1 MSGEPINLCSGQE
14 ENNKKLKI
22 NPKQIPQKRMLKVA
36 PNNIH
41 LAQKPVMNVLS
52 HKASEPDNTEPNPKP
67 KMKQMKKAIEN
78 DVLIKDTEPKTKS
91 NPKLKQMKKEIE
103 NDVLVKKSTDPK
115 PKNDIFVK
123 EETKSKDN
131 SVESDGD
138 DSDDSDDNDMANV
151 PLITEMTLSKKETYH
166 YKIIDK
172 YYKTLDIKKVLTFID
187 IVEKR
192 GKVSLRLID
201 WFVTKYSCRYK
212 IRLDNNKDD
221 QDIGT
226 GFNVYISYKAQLQS
240 YKKRYFDPFRRK
252 KRLKFKYFFDKEK
265 KVSLCTTIGQLNFF
279 KWAFTN
285 NVVDYV
291 LEHAEIIAKAM
302 TKSNKLN
309 NAKKNGITSITEES
323 GVEMSGTSN
332 VTDEV
337 SNDTSIG
344 KRNNVK
350 KGPVKKVKKVGI
362 SKQVQHDSMS
372 VKF

>member
-1 MSGEPINLCSGQE
+1 MSGEPINLCPKQG

-22 NPKQIPQKRMLKVA
+22 NPKHIPPQRMLKVA
-36 PNNIH
+36 PKNIH
-41 LAQKPVMNVLS
+41 LAQKPTMNVLS
-52 HKASEPDNTEPNPKP
+52 HKPDNNEEPI
-67 KMKQMKKAIEN
+67 KQ
-78 DVLIKDTEPKTKS
+78 KT
-91 NPKLKQMKKEIE
+91 KLKQMKKEIE
-103 NDVLVKKSTDPK
+103 NEVLGKSNIKKDDDV
-115 PKNDIFVK
+115 FVK
-123 EETKSKDN
+123 EEPKIIKTKDN
-131 SVESDGD
+131 STESDDGD
-138 DSDDSDDNDMANV
+138 ESDDADTSNV

-187 IVEKR
+187 IVEKK

-201 WFVTKYSCRYK
+201 WFVTKYSYKYK
-212 IRLDNNKDD
+212 IRLDNREKD
-221 QDIGT
+221 QDVGS

-302 TKSNKLN
+302 TKANKLN
-309 NAKKNGITSITEES
+309 NAKKNGVTSITEES
-323 GVEMSGTSN
+323 SIEMSGTSN

-337 SNDTSIG
+337 SNDTSVG
-344 KRNNVK
+344 RRNNVK

-362 SKQVQHDSMS
+362 SKQVHHESMS